1 MSEEEKQ
8 KPAQEIT
15 PKPSPTPETARIVE
29 LETMLTGKTAE
40 LTKAADR
47 LAALELKAS
56 ETGDRAAKL
65 DGTLKQAVISYKILI
80 TQANPDVLPEMLA
93 GDTIADLDASLGK
106 ARDLIG
112 KIKTGLE
119 SQTKAARV
127 PAGAPQ
133 RGAPDLSSLSSRDKI
148 RLGLERARNS

>member
-8 KPAQEIT
+8 KSVQESSQKAII
-15 PKPSPTPETARIVE
+15 SPENARIAD
-29 LETMLTGKTAE
+29 LESQLTGKTAD

-47 LAALELKAS
+47 LA
-56 ETGDRAAKL
+56 DL

-93 GDTIADLDASLGK
+93 GETIAELDSSLGK

-133 RGAPDLSSLSSRDKI
+133 RAAPDLSSLSSRDKI
-148 RLGLERARNS
+148 RLGLEKADRH